1 MKIRTLHKCGS
12 RLQSKIYNIINELCN
27 NYVID
32 FDRSNITANPESFQ
46 AIEDSDIIVLRHP
59 VNRLI
64 SMYYSSGWTH
74 TTDKYTDKE
83 WKERK
88 RIRKLSLSEFV
99 ISYKLH
105 WQKNV
110 YEKLLNMNHP
120 RIIKYENIMDNPK
133 GYMSLILDK
142 INRLDLL
149 DEVYNNLK
157 NEFIFDG
164 KDRSDDIVN
173 KGLITHVRNLDHKEY
188 LSKFNECEIFFIDR
202 VLGDLLERYNNL

>member
-1 MKIRTLHKCGS
+1 MTLHKCGS
-12 RLQSKIYNIINELCN
+12 CLQTDIYNFINELCN
-27 NYVID
+27 DDVID
-32 FDRSNITANPESFQ
+32 CDRPNLSGKPESFQ

-59 VNRLI
+59 INRLI
-64 SMYYSSGWTH
+64 SMYYSVGWTH
-74 TTDKYTDKE
+74 ATDKFTDKQWE
-83 WKERK
+83 KRK
-88 RIRKLSLSEFV
+88 QIKKLSLSEFV
-99 ISYKLH
+99 VSYKLY
-105 WQKNV
+105 WQKNI
-110 YEKLLNMNHP
+110 YEKILNMNGP

-188 LSKFNECEIFFIDR
+188 LNKFNECEIFFINR
-202 VLGDLLERYNNL
+202 VMGDVLERYDNL